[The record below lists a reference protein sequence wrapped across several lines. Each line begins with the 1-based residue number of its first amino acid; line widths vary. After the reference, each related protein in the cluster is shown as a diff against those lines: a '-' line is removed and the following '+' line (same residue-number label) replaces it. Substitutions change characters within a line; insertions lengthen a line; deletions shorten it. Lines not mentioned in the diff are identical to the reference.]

1 MEKIES
7 RKVKKYIFEWKLLFF
22 RDGFAVELTNY
33 ICNLSP
39 KLLCHKRKHVP
50 A

>member
-7 RKVKKYIFEWKLLFF
+7 RKVKNIYLNGNFFFF